1 MAKSEYLETLEK
13 LQNAL
18 TQFDMSFG
26 VSNRIFRLALVSE
39 ILDTSCLFEQLYE
52 SWSEYLPYGEGPD
65 ADVDFAYWKNLSTWD
80 TLLDSA
86 KQNACIDDFPLDM
99 GNGVTSDRIH
109 GNRRKSY
116 LKTVNSVLR
125 HSKYARKEPTS
136 AFVKTINSDKTHMI
150 TFGNMVFDALTS
162 LLLVLNKIENLIS
175 NPPQELFHKFYEM
188 QYNRF
193 CEQWL
198 SYRTR
203 LVEILNEDIS
213 NKRKCNKL
221 NALKDEVWKNLFES
235 CFLDALKDGIN
246 RYDIEDYRK
255 EHQDVSK
262 TEEEIREILALAEL
276 VDIENRPYK
285 EKVGKYIFEHRK
297 SLTFDDIGTF
307 FVYLDTIP
315 EILSNIKK
323 LKEQNSD
330 ETASSQL
337 IANESSS
344 DIKQDNSVV
353 DAIHE
358 LTDVV
363 KKSLKE
369 PRTQNIYGDKNEFN
383 EDAKMLK
390 LTLPADAD
398 PAEIAM
404 RIAEQQQKQIGKRAE
419 NEKDS

>member
-125 HSKYARKEPTS
+125 HSKYAGKEPTS

-297 SLTFDDIGTF
+297 SLSYADISTF
-307 FVYLDTIP
+307 FVYLDAVP
-315 EILSNIKK
+315 DILSNIVK
-323 LKEQNSD
+323 LKD
-330 ETASSQL
+330 ENCDDTVAPQPVV
-337 IANESSS
+337 N
-344 DIKQDNSVV
+344 DNTSEVGQVNPVV
-353 DAIHE
+353 DAIKEQTE
-358 LTDVV
+358 LL
-363 KKSLKE
+363 KKIAE
-369 PRTQNIYGDKNEFN
+369 QPRTQNNYTLELVGKKKTSIGTNYGPNIENNGTLSLPDGFGTRALPKS
-383 EDAKMLK
+383 EDG
-390 LTLPADAD
+390 
-398 PAEIAM
+398 
-404 RIAEQQQKQIGKRAE
+404 KQ
-419 NEKDS
+419 

>member
-26 VSNRIFRLALVSE
+26 VSNKIFRLALVSE

-363 KKSLKE
+363 KKSLEE
-369 PRTQNIYGDKNEFN
+369 PRTQNLVYPQPGSTVNVGCDQKNSDF
-383 EDAKMLK
+383 K
-390 LTLPADAD
+390 TYLPGADGS
-398 PAEIAM
+398 EGQAM
-404 RIAEQQQKQIGKRAE
+404 IESNKEER
-419 NEKDS
+419 

>member
-404 RIAEQQQKQIGKRAE
+404 RIAEQQKQIEKMNG
-419 NEKDS
+419 NEMDI

>member
-125 HSKYARKEPTS
+125 HSKYARKEPIS

-369 PRTQNIYGDKNEFN
+369 PRTQNIYGDKNEFK
-383 EDAKMLK
+383 EGAKMLK

-404 RIAEQQQKQIGKRAE
+404 RIAEQQKQIEKMNG
-419 NEKDS
+419 NEMDI

>member
-1 MAKSEYLETLEK
+1 MVKSEYLETLEK

-39 ILDTSCLFEQLYE
+39 ILDTAYLFEQLYE

-65 ADVDFAYWKNLSTWD
+65 ADVDFAYWKELSTWD
-80 TLLDSA
+80 TLLNSA
-86 KQNACIDDFPLDM
+86 KQNVCIDDFPFDM
-99 GNGVTSDRIH
+99 GNGVTSDKIH

-116 LKTVNSVLR
+116 LKNVNSVLR
-125 HSKYARKEPTS
+125 HSKYAGKESTS

-150 TFGNMVFDALTS
+150 TFGNMVFDALSS
-162 LLLVLNKIENLIS
+162 LLLVFSKIESLLS
-175 NPPQELFHKFYEM
+175 NPPQKLFLNFYEM

-369 PRTQNIYGDKNEFN
+369 PRIQNIYGDKNEFN

-404 RIAEQQQKQIGKRAE
+404 RIAEQQQKQIGK
-419 NEKDS
+419 KDNHGKG